1 MGERKQQILQKAIE
15 IIANEGYGSLGMRAL
30 ARASGL
36 KLGALQ
42 YHFRTRED
50 MLRALVDYIAA
61 KYRQTFESLKSDDD
75 PPGVREI
82 VMFILD
88 DSAGDAL
95 LGERL
100 WPQLWAMELVEPF
113 VADLVEEVYAE
124 YIKLLER
131 ALEGKG
137 SLAPRAEA
145 LCLMS
150 LLEGTTI
157 FVTSGRRWEGDREA
171 VFDTIL
177 EFIDAK
183 YGEKP

>member
-1 MGERKQQILQKAIE
+1 MGERKQQILQTAIE
-15 IIANEGYGSLGMRAL
+15 IIANEGYASLGMRAL
-30 ARASGL
+30 ARASGI

-42 YHFRTRED
+42 YHFRTSEE
-50 MLRALVDYIAA
+50 MLQGLVGHIAA
-61 KYRQTFESLKSDDD
+61 EYRRSFESLKSDDD

-95 LGERL
+95 LGKRL

-113 VADLVEEVYAE
+113 VADLVEEIYAE
-124 YIKLLER
+124 YLKLLER
-131 ALEGKG
+131 ALEDKG

-157 FVTSGRRWEGDREA
+157 FVTSGKRWERDREA
-171 VFDTIL
+171 VIDTIL